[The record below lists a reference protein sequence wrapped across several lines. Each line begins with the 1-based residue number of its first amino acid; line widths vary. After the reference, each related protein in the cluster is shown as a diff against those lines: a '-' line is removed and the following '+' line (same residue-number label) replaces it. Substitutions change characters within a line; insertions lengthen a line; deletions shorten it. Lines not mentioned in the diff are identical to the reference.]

1 MGQVNK
7 VSAPK
12 CYIAHPFIDRMFQ
25 MNPLPRPI
33 GSNRGIKKA
42 ELFCGKLSGPLLL
55 AFFLGLVI
63 PAATVHAANERGI
76 ESEFELTNFAFANY
90 LGSGFYSSGDST
102 VFIVKL
108 PLSTTLRQV
117 TETEPGWVVNY
128 PVSLGLANI
137 DDDFLGIEDIPGLS
151 DIGTIS
157 AIPGIEY
164 VYPVLSNWQLAP
176 FLDLGIARDVRNDI
190 SVRVRGTGVK
200 SFVTFDYDASW
211 LTFANRLLQADQKNL
226 DSGDK
231 SDFAVFETALEYT
244 LPTSFTLGESAVD
257 VSYYFINYHYL
268 NELVLFES
276 VDSRISL
283 EDKNEV
289 GFTFILQKHSWLPDN
304 FQLGLGIQVTK
315 NTNLYRIVIGA
326 PFF

>member
-1 MGQVNK
+1 M
-7 VSAPK
+7 S
-12 CYIAHPFIDRMFQ
+12 
-25 MNPLPRPI
+25 PLPRPT
-33 GSNRGIKKA
+33 GSIRDITKA
-42 ELFCGKLSGPLLL
+42 KLFCGKLSGPLLL
-55 AFFLGLVI
+55 ACFLGMVI
-63 PAATVHAANERGI
+63 PAATLRAANELDIGSEI
-76 ESEFELTNFAFANY
+76 ELANFAFANY
-90 LGSGFYSSGDST
+90 LGSGFYSSGDSK

-108 PLSTTLRQV
+108 PLSTTLRQA
-117 TETEPGWVVNY
+117 TETEPGWIVNY

-137 DDDFLGIEDIPGLS
+137 DDDFLGIGEIPGLN

-157 AIPGIEY
+157 VIPGIEY
-164 VYPVLSNWQLAP
+164 VYPVLSNWQLVP

-190 SVRVRGTGVK
+190 NVRVRGTGVK
-200 SFVTFDYDASW
+200 SFVTFDFDASW
-211 LTFANRLLQADQKNL
+211 LTFANRLLHADQKNL

-244 LPTSFTLGESAVD
+244 LPTRFTIGESAVD

-268 NELVLFES
+268 DQLVLFES

-304 FQLGLGIQVTK
+304 FQLGLGVQVTK
-315 NTNLYRIVIGA
+315 NTDLYRFVIGA